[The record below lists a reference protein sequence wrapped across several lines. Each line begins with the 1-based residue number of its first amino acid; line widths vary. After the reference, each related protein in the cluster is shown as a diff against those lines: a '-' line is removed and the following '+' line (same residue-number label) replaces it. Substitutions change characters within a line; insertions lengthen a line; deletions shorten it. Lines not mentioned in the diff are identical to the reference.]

1 MKKILLPL
9 AIASI
14 ALASG
19 CSSVERSRSLAN
31 PATPAKAMALQV
43 CSNCH
48 SYDGN
53 SISPNFPNLA
63 SQQVPYIEE
72 QLKSFRKHSR
82 SDPPGFEYMW
92 GISRSLTD
100 QQIEGLAEY
109 FHSQPLKPV
118 GYRTGKAALLAD
130 GDKIF
135 HAGVPAKNIPACD
148 TCHGPHGQGNGKFPR
163 IAGQHADYLAKQ
175 LMVFQRTN
183 ERPEGALMKVVAHD
197 LTPQNIA
204 AVTAYVET
212 LTLK

>member
-82 SDPPGFEYMW
+82 SDPPA
-92 GISRSLTD
+92 SRRS
-100 QQIEGLAEY
+100 
-109 FHSQPLKPV
+109 
-118 GYRTGKAALLAD
+118 R
-130 GDKIF
+130 
-135 HAGVPAKNIPACD
+135 
-148 TCHGPHGQGNGKFPR
+148 PR
-163 IAGQHADYLAKQ
+163 S
-175 LMVFQRTN
+175 
-183 ERPEGALMKVVAHD
+183 VARS
-197 LTPQNIA
+197 A
-204 AVTAYVET
+204 R
-212 LTLK
+212 